1 MAATTEASTGWVERT
16 PRVDWTVSAV
26 MHVVAKR
33 PWAAKVFRSAVTPA
47 PEDGSKPA
55 MLRRI
60 CMSDELE
67 AEAKNGLKSGF
78 RKIVRFFQ
86 FRGSQAASYNFEL
99 KCGVFGGYFTV
110 AKFDLL

>member
-1 MAATTEASTGWVERT
+1 
-16 PRVDWTVSAV
+16 
-26 MHVVAKR
+26 
-33 PWAAKVFRSAVTPA
+33 
-47 PEDGSKPA
+47 
-55 MLRRI
+55 
-60 CMSDELE
+60 MSDELE